1 MKLLVSLLLFHL
13 TLFAATAE
21 LPKDLRI
28 ATEMIQDGLGRDAA
42 SRISA
47 WLEKNSSTPQPEA
60 QLLLAE
66 ALLLDYRP
74 NEALTALPKSYPVEL
89 NARYR
94 TTRAAALSESGRWKE
109 ALTAWQEAQKESLTP
124 AMANQVRLGLINSWL
139 QLNNNTEAT
148 RELNEILAEPKN
160 PFQDT
165 ARLLLVKILLSE
177 GKSED
182 ASDALAKI
190 SPKSPP
196 SILAEA
202 TYWKA
207 RLLSV
212 RGKADEARA
221 LFEKVIEEGK
231 NATRDLVTQAWIA
244 IGQIDRA
251 REKPADAA
259 LAFEKALDRGGE
271 PESYLTAAR
280 EYLASAK
287 SAQSLPT
294 ASLRLRDSVRD
305 RESDDEKRGR
315 YAPALLLLAA
325 SALDSGNAEAAIAD
339 LDSLMKTYPTSP
351 ALPAATLLLA
361 EALVKQGQPAVARE
375 KLEALLLR
383 ENLLPE
389 ILYQGQAALANLL
402 LQEGKA
408 SESSALWEKAA
419 ASAPDPNLSEQAYF
433 NAALAAARQPDP
445 ATFGRLEELFTKKYP
460 ESSRRAA
467 FALERGRMLES
478 KGDSPASRSALAE
491 VSKLPGSE
499 SLKDEAALRRASS
512 LLRTGDY
519 PGAINAFADFEKSF
533 PKSNLLPQALASGI
547 EARLR
552 QRELTGAQARSEFAK
567 ILARFPESSL
577 APSLAFQIGQTH
589 YEDKN
594 HGEALSSFREM
605 AAKFPKDPLADDA
618 LYYAGLSALALGNPE
633 EAVKLFRALPET
645 SPLRLDARLAEID
658 ASRTS
663 GDYPGGLQ
671 IANSLL
677 ANKTP
682 DQRAW
687 VEITKRRLACEFA
700 IGGTDRASL
709 ERATS
714 TASALIASPAADAA
728 DRNEAGYIR
737 GKSLEQLGREEDAL
751 QAYLDVLYAKQ
762 STPSPGTAQPE
773 YLWFARAG
781 AEAARLQEK
790 KGDFRGALAI
800 YRILENAGGPSQLAF
815 TRKIEDLRNRH
826 FLWSEQ

>member
-1 MKLLVSLLLFHL
+1 MKLLAILLLAPFS
-13 TLFAATAE
+13 LFAAPTE
-21 LPKDLRI
+21 FPKDLRV
-28 ATEMIQDGLGRDAA
+28 ATEMMQDGLGRDAA
-42 SRISA
+42 SRIRN
-47 WLEKNSSTPQPEA
+47 WLEKNNSTPQPEA

-66 ALLLDYRP
+66 ALLLDHRP
-74 NEALTALPKSYPVEL
+74 DEALASLPKNCPPEL
-89 NARYR
+89 ITRYR

-109 ALTAWQEAQKESLTP
+109 ALAAWQEAQKESLTP
-124 AMANQVRLGLINSWL
+124 AIANQVRLGLITSWL
-139 QLNNNTEAT
+139 QLNNNSEAV
-148 RELNEILAEPKN
+148 RELNEILADPQN
-160 PFQDT
+160 PSQDT
-165 ARLLLVKILLSE
+165 ARLLLVKVLLSE

-196 SILAEA
+196 PILAEA

-221 LFEKVIEEGK
+221 LFEKVTEEGK

-259 LAFEKALDRGGE
+259 IAFEKALDRGGE

-351 ALPAATLLLA
+351 ALPAATLLMA

-375 KLEALLLR
+375 QIQTLLVR

-389 ILYQGQAALANLL
+389 ILYQGQAALAELL

-408 SESSALWEKAA
+408 SESCALWEKAA
-419 ASAPDPNLSEQAYF
+419 TSAPDPNLAEQAYF
-433 NAALAAARQPDP
+433 NAALAASRQPDP

-460 ESSRRAA
+460 ESNRRAA
-467 FALERGRMLES
+467 LALERGRMLET

-491 VSKLPGSE
+491 VSKLPGAE

-552 QRELTGAQARSEFAK
+552 QRELTGAQARAEFAK
-567 ILARFPESSL
+567 ILTRFPESSL

-589 YEDKN
+589 YEEKN

-663 GDYPGGLQ
+663 GDYSSGLQ

-714 TASALIASPAADAA
+714 TATALIASPAADAA

-762 STPSPGTAQPE
+762 TTPSPGPAQPE

>member
-1 MKLLVSLLLFHL
+1 MKRLVSLLFFHL
-13 TLFAATAE
+13 TLFSATAE

-74 NEALTALPKSYPVEL
+74 NEVLTALPKSYPVEL

-389 ILYQGQAALANLL
+389 VLYQGQAALANLL

-519 PGAINAFADFEKSF
+519 PGAINAFAEFEKSF

>member
-21 LPKDLRI
+21 LPKDLRV

-89 NARYR
+89 SARYR

-762 STPSPGTAQPE
+762 STPSPGAAQPE

>member
-1 MKLLVSLLLFHL
+1 MKLLISLLFFHL

-762 STPSPGTAQPE
+762 STPSPGAAQPE

>member
-89 NARYR
+89 NAQYR

-124 AMANQVRLGLINSWL
+124 TMANQVRLGLINSWL

>member
-89 NARYR
+89 SARYR

>member
-1 MKLLVSLLLFHL
+1 MKLLVFLLLFHL

-182 ASDALAKI
+182 ASDTLAKI

-221 LFEKVIEEGK
+221 LFEQVIEEGK

-383 ENLLPE
+383 QNLLPE

-419 ASAPDPNLSEQAYF
+419 TSAPDPNLSEQAYF

-467 FALERGRMLES
+467 LALERGRMLES

-519 PGAINAFADFEKSF
+519 PGAINAFAEFEKSF

-762 STPSPGTAQPE
+762 STPSPGAAQPE

>member
-182 ASDALAKI
+182 ANDALAKI

-519 PGAINAFADFEKSF
+519 PGAINAFAEFEKSF

-658 ASRTS
+658 AARTS

>member
-1 MKLLVSLLLFHL
+1 MKLLVFLLLFHL

-89 NARYR
+89 NPRYR

-109 ALTAWQEAQKESLTP
+109 ALAAWQEAQKESLTP

-221 LFEKVIEEGK
+221 LFEQVIEEGK

-383 ENLLPE
+383 QNLLPE

-419 ASAPDPNLSEQAYF
+419 TSAPDPNLSEQAYF

-467 FALERGRMLES
+467 LALERGRMLES

-519 PGAINAFADFEKSF
+519 PGAINAFAEFEKSF

>member
-1 MKLLVSLLLFHL
+1 
-13 TLFAATAE
+13 
-21 LPKDLRI
+21 
-28 ATEMIQDGLGRDAA
+28 
-42 SRISA
+42 
-47 WLEKNSSTPQPEA
+47 
-60 QLLLAE
+60 
-66 ALLLDYRP
+66 
-74 NEALTALPKSYPVEL
+74 
-89 NARYR
+89 
-94 TTRAAALSESGRWKE
+94 
-109 ALTAWQEAQKESLTP
+109 
-124 AMANQVRLGLINSWL
+124 
-139 QLNNNTEAT
+139 
-148 RELNEILAEPKN
+148 
-160 PFQDT
+160 
-165 ARLLLVKILLSE
+165 
-177 GKSED
+177 
-182 ASDALAKI
+182 
-190 SPKSPP
+190 
-196 SILAEA
+196 
-202 TYWKA
+202 
-207 RLLSV
+207 
-212 RGKADEARA
+212 
-221 LFEKVIEEGK
+221 
-231 NATRDLVTQAWIA
+231 
-244 IGQIDRA
+244 
-251 REKPADAA
+251 
-259 LAFEKALDRGGE
+259 
-271 PESYLTAAR
+271 
-280 EYLASAK
+280 
-287 SAQSLPT
+287 
-294 ASLRLRDSVRD
+294 
-305 RESDDEKRGR
+305 
-315 YAPALLLLAA
+315 
-325 SALDSGNAEAAIAD
+325 
-339 LDSLMKTYPTSP
+339 
-351 ALPAATLLLA
+351 
-361 EALVKQGQPAVARE
+361 
-375 KLEALLLR
+375 
-383 ENLLPE
+383 
-389 ILYQGQAALANLL
+389 
-402 LQEGKA
+402 
-408 SESSALWEKAA
+408 
-419 ASAPDPNLSEQAYF
+419 
-433 NAALAAARQPDP
+433 
-445 ATFGRLEELFTKKYP
+445 
-460 ESSRRAA
+460 
-467 FALERGRMLES
+467 MLES

-519 PGAINAFADFEKSF
+519 PGAINAFAEFEKSF

-714 TASALIASPAADAA
+714 TASALIASPVADAA

-762 STPSPGTAQPE
+762 STPSPGAAQPE

>member
-21 LPKDLRI
+21 LPKDLRV

-124 AMANQVRLGLINSWL
+124 TMANQVRLGLINSWL

-190 SPKSPP
+190 SSKSPS

-737 GKSLEQLGREEDAL
+737 GKSLEQLGRDEDAL

-762 STPSPGTAQPE
+762 STPSPGAAQPE

>member
-1 MKLLVSLLLFHL
+1 MKLLVSLLFFHL

-89 NARYR
+89 SARYR

-207 RLLSV
+207 RLLFV

-519 PGAINAFADFEKSF
+519 PGAINAFAEFEKSF

>member
-21 LPKDLRI
+21 LPKDLRV